1 MAGSIFKRDVKTATG
16 SSWEE
21 WIMKLGREVDPLWS
35 HEQIKNHIREA
46 HQVSGDWSEWI
57 AVMYEQIMGRTP
69 VGTTKDAGVQIGIR
83 KTFAATKEKAWN
95 FLTSSEGLSLWIG
108 EVPSFKIQKGHE
120 YESKEGVSGK
130 ITVVVPYQ
138 KLRMTWKRPEWDSPS
153 RLQIYLLSASSGKTT
168 ISIHQEML
176 EDVYMREMMR
186 RYWEETLNRIKN
198 LLEARDE

>member
-16 SSWEE
+16 RSWEE
-21 WIMKLGREVDPLWS
+21 WITELGREVDPLWS
-35 HEQIKNHIREA
+35 HEQMKNHICEA
-46 HQVSGDWSEWI
+46 HQVSEDWGEWI

-83 KTFAATKEKAWN
+83 KTFAVTKEKAWN
-95 FLTSSEGLSLWIG
+95 FLVSLEGLTLWIG
-108 EVPSFKIQKGHE
+108 EATSFTLQKGHE

-138 KLRMTWKRPEWDSPS
+138 KLRMTWKRSEWDSPS

-186 RYWEETLNRIKN
+186 RYWEETLNKIEN